1 MKLSIEQIRSIAKGC
16 VRVTEADGKIQL
28 LRFTKEQEEMYL
40 VSNVGFY
47 DKTFATAGVR
57 LEFITDSPSISLK
70 VDVSRSSSRTVFS
83 HSLVVDGQRKYTLG
97 ADLADSPD
105 THVTLEGSFALGEGE
120 KKVVVYFPWS
130 VRSEIISL
138 DIDNGAFVRPVEHT
152 AKILLFGDSIT
163 HGYDA
168 KYPSEAYSSL
178 ITDARDAEGLNK
190 GIGADKFN
198 APIGGMEESYVPDI
212 ITVAYGTNDWSGGNR
227 ERFER
232 ESRGFYTNLS
242 KTYPDSK
249 IFALAPI
256 WRGNWEK
263 ITGVGKL
270 EDVEKMFSDIAK
282 DIPNMTVINCIDF
295 VPHSAEMFSPD
306 VLHPNS
312 LGFSH
317 YAMGLVKA
325 INELIK

>member
-1 MKLSIEQIRSIAKGC
+1 MKLNLEQIKSITKGAARI
-16 VRVTEADGKIQL
+16 VSDNGKVKFM
-28 LRFTKEQEEMYL
+28 RFTEEQEK
-40 VSNVGFY
+40 FY
-47 DKTFATAGVR
+47 ERNADFYRKTFATAGVR
-57 LEFITDSPSISLK
+57 LEFVTNSRSLSIK
-70 VDVSRSSSRTVFS
+70 VDASPASSREWFS
-83 HSLVVDGQRKYTLG
+83 LAIHVNGEMKHTLDASLS
-97 ADLADSPD
+97 AAPD
-105 THVTLEGSFALGEGE
+105 KHVTAEGSYALGTG
-120 KKVVVYFPWS
+120 KKTVCIYMPWS
-130 VRSEIISL
+130 VCAELISL
-138 DIDNGAFVRPVEHT
+138 ELDNGATLEPVSHKI
-152 AKILLFGDSIT
+152 KILMFGDSIT

-178 ITDARDAEGLNK
+178 ITDALDAEGLNK

-198 APIGGMEESYVPDI
+198 APIGGMAESYVPDI

-263 ITGVGKL
+263 VTGVGKF
-270 EDVEKMFSDIAK
+270 EDVEKTFSDIAK

-317 YAMGLVKA
+317 YAKGLVKA

>member
-83 HSLVVDGQRKYTLG
+83 HSIVVDGQRKYTLG

-168 KYPSEAYSSL
+168 EFPDESYASL
-178 ITDARDAEGLNK
+178 LTDAFGAEGFNK
-190 GIGADKFN
+190 GIGGEVFRPELAALADGFT
-198 APIGGMEESYVPDI
+198 PDI
-212 ITVAYGTNDWSGGNR
+212 VTVAYGTNDWGGR
-227 ERFER
+227 TKEEFDSTCE
-232 ESRGFYTNLS
+232 GFYKNLS
-242 KTYPDSK
+242 ALYPNSK
-249 IFALAPI
+249 IFALSPI
-256 WRGNWEK
+256 WRGSAYKTTKVGSFDYLASK
-263 ITGVGKL
+263 IKSVASAL
-270 EDVEKMFSDIAK
+270 
-282 DIPNMTVINCIDF
+282 PNVTFIDCTNF
-295 VPHSAEMFSPD
+295 VPHSAEMFAPD

-312 LGFSH
+312 RGFSH
-317 YAMGLVKA
+317 YGK
-325 INELIK
+325 NLIDEIKKYI